1 MSRYERLAVYDVMI
15 SQGLVP
21 LFHHSD
27 PDAACAAAAALA
39 RGGAR
44 LLEFTN
50 RGDAAITV
58 FSELATYLERHHPE
72 TILGA
77 GSIEDEATAALF
89 LASGANFI
97 VGPTFSP
104 EIARLCN
111 RRKVPYLPGCG
122 SASEIAEAEAA
133 GVEIVKLFPAFVY
146 GPSFV
151 KAVRGPR
158 PWTRI
163 MPTGG
168 VTLEEEDLRGWF
180 EAGVACVGIG
190 SELVSRGRLDR
201 GDFAALERDT
211 AEALAR
217 VARARGTV

>member
-1 MSRYERLAVYDVMI
+1 MARFDRLAVYDAMLA
-15 SQGLVP
+15 QGLVP
-21 LFHHSD
+21 LLYHPD
-27 PDAACAAAAALA
+27 PAVARDAASALA

-50 RGDAAITV
+50 RGDGAIDV
-58 FSELATYLERHHPE
+58 FRELAAFLARHHPE

-77 GSIEDEATAALF
+77 GSIEDEATAALY
-89 LASGANFI
+89 LAHGANFI
-97 VGPTFSP
+97 VAPTFSL
-104 EIARLCN
+104 EVARLCN

-122 SASEIAEAEAA
+122 TVSEIARAEASGA
-133 GVEIVKLFPAFVY
+133 EIVKLFPAVAY
-146 GPSFV
+146 GPAFV

-168 VTLEEEDLRGWF
+168 VTLAEEDLRAWF
-180 EAGVACVGIG
+180 DAGVACVGIG
-190 SELVSRGRLDR
+190 GELVSARRLARGEFGAIER
-201 GDFAALERDT
+201 GT

-217 VARARGTV
+217 IARVRGAA

>member
-1 MSRYERLAVYDVMI
+1 MARFDRLAVYDAMLA
-15 SQGLVP
+15 QGLVP
-21 LFHHSD
+21 LFHHPD
-27 PDAACAAAAALA
+27 PDAARDAAAALA

-50 RGDAAITV
+50 RGDGAILV
-58 FSELATYLERHHPE
+58 FRELASFLARHHPE

-89 LASGANFI
+89 LAHGASFI
-97 VGPTFSP
+97 VAPTFSP
-104 EIARLCN
+104 EVARLCN

-122 SASEIAEAEAA
+122 TVTEIAEAEAA
-133 GVEIVKLFPAFVY
+133 GVEIVKLFPAVAY
-146 GPSFV
+146 GPAFV

-168 VTLEEEDLRGWF
+168 VTLAEEDLRAWF
-180 EAGVACVGIG
+180 DAGVACVGIG
-190 SELVSRGRLDR
+190 SELVSAGRLAR
-201 GDFAALERDT
+201 GELDAIERDT
-211 AEALAR
+211 AEALTR
-217 VARARGTV
+217 VARVRGAA